1 MKHIL
6 VLVVCNLNHVRS
18 PWIGQFLCEELK
30 KNNVDNVTVET
41 AGLHGEKR
49 QLTKEMI
56 EKANIIFAAD
66 EGICKEII
74 KIYSTK
80 ENTEKIFNL
89 DIPDIYEIDGQ
100 YSCDL
105 MLAKTKEIPRE
116 EWPSFWN
123 RLEIK
128 YHEVLSLEALFNIK
142 KSLILDIINKEVTKL
157 KKVEKLRQEI

>member
-18 PWIGQFLCEELK
+18 PWIGQFLREELK
-30 KNNVDNVTVET
+30 ENNVDNVTVET

-66 EGICKEII
+66 EEVCKEII

-80 ENTEKIFNL
+80 GNRKKIFNL
-89 DIPDIYEIDGQ
+89 GIPDIYEIDGQ
-100 YSCDL
+100 YSHDL
-105 MLAKTKEIPRE
+105 MLGKTKRIPRE
-116 EWPSFWN
+116 KWPSFWD
-123 RLEIK
+123 RPEIK
-128 YHEVLSLEALFNIK
+128 YHETLSLKVLFNIK
-142 KSLILDIINKEVTKL
+142 KSLILDIINKEVIK
-157 KKVEKLRQEI
+157 